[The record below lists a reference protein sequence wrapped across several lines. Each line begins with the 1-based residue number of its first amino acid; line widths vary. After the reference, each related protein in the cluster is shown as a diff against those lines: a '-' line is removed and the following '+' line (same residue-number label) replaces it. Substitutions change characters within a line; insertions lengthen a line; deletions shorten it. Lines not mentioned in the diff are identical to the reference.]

1 LEKECH
7 SNLELQWLLQ
17 GLQPKYH
24 NIADFRKVN
33 AVPLQS
39 MFKLYVQFFSN
50 AGLLGKA
57 TIGIDGSKFK
67 EINSKK
73 NNYSQKKINKY
84 QQFIKDKAAKY
95 FQELH
100 ELDKQEATCGTRC

>member
-1 LEKECH
+1 
-7 SNLELQWLLQ
+7 
-17 GLQPKYH
+17 
-24 NIADFRKVN
+24 
-33 AVPLQS
+33 

-100 ELDKQEATCGTRC
+100 ELDKQETTCGTRC